1 MLKKILYNLFKNQK
15 KNIKKKKKKSKIPK
29 MKYHAHVHD
38 HIITHKSFILKK
50 NKKKTLNYIDQSL
63 LKKMLGTHFQIF
75 LIFSD
80 KI

>member
-1 MLKKILYNLFKNQK
+1 
-15 KNIKKKKKKSKIPK
+15 

-50 NKKKTLNYIDQSL
+50 NKQTKTLNYIDQSL

>member
-1 MLKKILYNLFKNQK
+1 
-15 KNIKKKKKKSKIPK
+15 
-29 MKYHAHVHD
+29 MKYHAHVHY

-50 NKKKTLNYIDQSL
+50 KQKQKKYIYIDQTL

-75 LIFSD
+75 LIFSY

>member
-1 MLKKILYNLFKNQK
+1 
-15 KNIKKKKKKSKIPK
+15 

-38 HIITHKSFILKK
+38 HIITHKSLILKK
-50 NKKKTLNYIDQSL
+50 KILNYIDQSL